1 MEGIILNVVLTGV
14 LLVFLCVVVMK
25 CVRIDDVPEK
35 LAITVV
41 LLFWLNVSISIF
53 GTIALIWVN

>member
-1 MEGIILNVVLTGV
+1 MEDIIFNLVLTGV
-14 LLVFLCVVVMK
+14 LLAFLCAVVMK
-25 CVRIDDVPEK
+25 CVEIDDIPEK

-53 GTIALIWVN
+53 GTITLIWVR